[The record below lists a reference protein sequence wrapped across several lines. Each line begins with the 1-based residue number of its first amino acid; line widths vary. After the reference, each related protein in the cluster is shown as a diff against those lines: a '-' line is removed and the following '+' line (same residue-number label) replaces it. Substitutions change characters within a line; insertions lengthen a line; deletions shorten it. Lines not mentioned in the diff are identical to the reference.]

1 MQFNKGELFKLY
13 SLRPNAYRMDR
24 SNVLISKVRRLC
36 VVVERPGWVVVH
48 LQAAFPDR
56 LLVVALAA
64 VGAFAAAAAAFA
76 AEAERGGHQRVP
88 GRHRVQRPGQEVPAA
103 QHLGQEARAAGLHHV
118 DHDHEDNQHDYGHAH
133 ADHGDPAGHGQ
144 AKHGQR
150 DDQETQDEIE
160 DGEPA
165 VFRRAVAQPTS

>member
-1 MQFNKGELFKLY
+1 MQFNKGELLKLY
-13 SLRPNAYRMDR
+13 SLHPDAYRIHR
-24 SNVLISKVRRLC
+24 FNFLILKVRRVC
-36 VVVERPGWVVVH
+36 VVFERPGWIVVH

-76 AEAERGGHQRVP
+76 AEAEHGSHHHIP
-88 GRHRVQRPGQEVPAA
+88 GRQRVQRPGQEVPAA
-103 QHLGQEARAAGLHHV
+103 QHLGQEARAARLHHV

-165 VFRRAVAQPTS
+165 VFRRAVTQPSS